1 VMGIEGFAAASAL
14 ARIYWDVSPILVRV
28 GPLAVRW
35 YGLGW
40 FLAFAVGY
48 LIVQRMYRQEGKSEA
63 DLDRLLLYMVGGA
76 IIGARLGHFLFYR
89 PGYMLEHPLE
99 VIAIWRGW
107 RGLASHGGALGIM
120 IAFYIY
126 SRRRPDQPYLWLL
139 DRVAAPTALGG
150 CFIRLGN
157 LMNSEILGVPTDVP
171 WAFVFARV
179 DSLPRHPA
187 QLYEASAYFL
197 IFLLL
202 LGVYR
207 KLRPNIPHGLLAGL
221 FLVTVFGARFLIE
234 FLKERHAAYAL
245 ALALSVGQM
254 LSIPMVLVGA
264 WLVGRALLKSRRE

>member
-1 VMGIEGFAAASAL
+1 MGIESFAAASAL
-14 ARIYWDVSPILVRV
+14 ARIYWDVAPILVRV

-48 LIVQRMYRQEGKSEA
+48 LIVQRMYRQEGKSDA

-120 IAFYIY
+120 IAFYFY

-157 LMNSEILGVPTDVP
+157 LMNS
-171 WAFVFARV
+171 

-234 FLKERHAAYAL
+234 FVKERHAAYAV
-245 ALALSVGQM
+245 ALPLSVGQM
-254 LSIPMVLVGA
+254 LSIPLVLIGA
-264 WLVGRALLKSRRE
+264 VLVGRALLEARRE